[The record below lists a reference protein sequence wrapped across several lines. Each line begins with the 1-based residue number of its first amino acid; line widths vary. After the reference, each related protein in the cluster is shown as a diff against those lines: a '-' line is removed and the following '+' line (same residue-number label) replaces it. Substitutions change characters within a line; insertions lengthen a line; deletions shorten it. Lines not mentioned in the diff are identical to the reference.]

1 MRTIWS
7 WREEPRRRVMSV
19 RKRLS
24 RYFWRRSW
32 RLLQRYAPPEFIAVL
47 KYRQVGL
54 SQKPAVFAHKN
65 LVTAKEAPSG
75 AVLILAPH
83 QDDEVIG
90 PGGALAQHLT
100 NGDPVSV
107 LYLTDGRGPDPDDV
121 SLIAIR
127 RSEAE
132 QVGAQYGLQQ
142 IFWQVPN
149 LRLTND
155 AATVRRL
162 VEVLEAVQPDTV
174 YMTSFF
180 ERHSDHFA
188 ANSVLAA
195 ALEKLP
201 GAPIT
206 VLGYEVWDD
215 IPYPNYVVDISAAF
229 ATKAAMLDL
238 YLTPMH
244 YTDFVELCRCRNA
257 LHYLLLI
264 GSGRRQPAGYAEAFC
279 RLAAGDYAALFREYE
294 AILRENRSP
303 IVSKKHE

>member
-1 MRTIWS
+1 
-7 WREEPRRRVMSV
+7 MSM

-24 RYFWRRSW
+24 RFFWGRSW
-32 RLLQRYAPPEFIAVL
+32 RVLRRYAPPEFIAVL

-75 AVLILAPH
+75 SVLVLAPH

-107 LYLTDGRGPDPDDV
+107 LYLTDGRGPDPDDA
-121 SLIAIR
+121 SLIEIR

-132 QVGAQYGLQQ
+132 QVGARYSLQQ
-142 IFWQVPN
+142 IFWEVPN

-155 AATVRRL
+155 AETVRRL
-162 VEVLEAVQPDTV
+162 VEVLEEVRPDHI
-174 YMTSFF
+174 YLPSFF
-180 ERHSDHFA
+180 ERHRDHFA
-188 ANSVLAA
+188 ANRVLVD
-195 ALEKLP
+195 ALEQLP
-201 GAPIT
+201 GAAIS

-215 IPYPNYVVDISAAF
+215 VPYPNYVVDISAAF
-229 ATKAAMLDL
+229 ATKAAMLNL
-238 YLTPMH
+238 YLTPMQ

-257 LHYLLLI
+257 LHYLLFI
-264 GSGRRQPAGYAEAFC
+264 GSGRREPAGYAEAFC
-279 RLAAGDYAALFREYE
+279 RLEAGEYVALFREFE
-294 AILRENRSP
+294 TVLRENHNP
-303 IVSKKHE
+303 IASKQHE